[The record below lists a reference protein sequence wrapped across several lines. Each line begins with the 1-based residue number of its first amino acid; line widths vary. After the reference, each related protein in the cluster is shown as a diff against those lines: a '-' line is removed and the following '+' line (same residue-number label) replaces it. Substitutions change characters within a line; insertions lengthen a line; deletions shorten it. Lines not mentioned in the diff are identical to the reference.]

1 MSNTGQIKRYEVG
14 EVYGSPGVV
23 EDNDG
28 EFVTYDDHVRIVS
41 ELRRCIADQ
50 LKLIKVAGDRISI
63 LEGDVKY
70 MTQECEKAIQE
81 CEKAN
86 YRKYD
91 DYSTLRQLDEL
102 VNYRHIIL
110 TAKD

>member
-1 MSNTGQIKRYEVG
+1 MSNTGQTDQGFNG
-14 EVYGSPGVV
+14 EYHHDINLLLG
-23 EDNDG
+23 
-28 EFVTYDDHVRIVS
+28 RIA
-41 ELRRCIADQ
+41 ELEKIIEATN
-50 LKLIKVAGDRISI
+50 DRISI

-70 MTQECEKAIQE
+70 MTQECEKAE
-81 CEKAN
+81 N
-86 YRKYD
+86 RKYD

>member
-1 MSNTGQIKRYEVG
+1 MSNTGQIKRYEV
-14 EVYGSPGVV
+14 YGDSVKDRYLN
-23 EDNDG
+23 DNG
-28 EFVTYDDHVRIVS
+28 EFVKYDDYVRIVS

-50 LKLIKVAGDRISI
+50 LKLIEVAGDRISI

-70 MTQECEKAIQE
+70 MTQECEKA
-81 CEKAN
+81 KN
-86 YRKYD
+86 RNYD

>member
-1 MSNTGQIKRYEVG
+1 MSNTGQTVSKQDDIQYHMFSDDNGDWVCHHF
-14 EVYGSPGVV
+14 YLDVV
-23 EDNDG
+23 K
-28 EFVTYDDHVRIVS
+28 
-41 ELRRCIADQ
+41 ELEQRIADQ

-70 MTQECEKAIQE
+70 MTQECEKA
-81 CEKAN
+81 KN
-86 YRKYD
+86 RNYD

-110 TAKD
+110 TAKE